1 MPKEFNR
8 VDRVADLIQK
18 ELSQHILNK
27 EIADNR
33 LKFITI
39 TLVKVS
45 RDLSYADIL
54 FTQLDVENL
63 NNKRQSKELAV
74 KLLRK
79 AAARLRYVLA
89 QRLQL
94 QKMPRLRFFYDD
106 FMEESTRIHNLIDRV
121 IAKDKAKRFK

>member
-27 EIADNR
+27 EIADTR

-39 TLVKVS
+39 TSVKVS

-54 FTQLDVENL
+54 FTQLDVESSND
-63 NNKRQSKELAV
+63 KQQSKELAV

-79 AAARLRYVLA
+79 AATRLRYVLA

-94 QKMPRLRFFYDD
+94 QKMPRLRFFYDN

-121 IAKDKAKRFK
+121 IAKDKSKRSE

>member
-39 TLVKVS
+39 TSVKVS

-63 NNKRQSKELAV
+63 NDKLQSKELAV

>member
-1 MPKEFNR
+1 MPKEFSR
-8 VDRVADLIQK
+8 MDRIADLIQK

-27 EIADNR
+27 AIADNR

-39 TLVKVS
+39 TSVKVS

-54 FTQLDVENL
+54 FTQLDVENS
-63 NNKRQSKELAV
+63 NDKQQNKELVV

-79 AAARLRYVLA
+79 AAPRLRYVLA

-94 QKMPRLRFFYDD
+94 QKLPRLRFFYDD

-121 IAKDKAKRFK
+121 IAKDKAKRSE